1 MTLPRLTA
9 DEQRVLGCLLEKEV
23 TVPDTYP
30 LTLNAL
36 RSACNQKSNR
46 GPIVDF
52 DERTVQ
58 DAVRALKDGGL
69 ARVTWAD
76 YGRRTLKYL
85 QTATHLL
92 GLADDERALITVL
105 LLRGPQSPGELRART
120 DRLYTFAD
128 REAVEACLE
137 RMAARDEPLVL
148 RVERRPGQQDHRWIH
163 LLGDP
168 PVGGRDGRLGPDG
181 LAVVRHEAVEVRRA
195 VAAAGLTVV
204 ESYLVSDGDGD
215 ERLYLIARR

>member
-36 RSACNQKSNR
+36 RSACNQKSSR
-46 GPIVDF
+46 DPIVDF

-92 GLADDERALITVL
+92 GL
-105 LLRGPQSPGELRART
+105 
-120 DRLYTFAD
+120 
-128 REAVEACLE
+128 
-137 RMAARDEPLVL
+137 
-148 RVERRPGQQDHRWIH
+148 GQQDHRWIH

-168 PVGGRDGRLGPDG
+168 PPDAAPAAEDRESILAGGPAERDA
-181 LAVVRHEAVEVRRA
+181 AVVAGYA
-195 VAAAGLTVV
+195 ASAAADTSGI
-204 ESYLVSDGDGD
+204 D
-215 ERLYLIARR
+215 ARR